1 MAENRHKCHERQEG
15 EQIARN
21 LIEYRAYLGDS
32 EVPCVRQVYGY
43 TLMEA
48 DEGEILD
55 NIIGEKGRY
64 AILEYGEDP
73 CWNYEFVL
81 YVSDSLSVLRPIFDL
96 LCIECDKDLTR
107 SMAHTN
113 FLILYLWLSK
123 EINDMDKANKN
134 EA

>member
-1 MAENRHKCHERQEG
+1 V
-15 EQIARN
+15 
-21 LIEYRAYLGDS
+21 GDIDI
-32 EVPCVRQVYGY
+32 PCVRLVYGY

-48 DEGEILD
+48 DEGEKID

-81 YVSDSLSVLRPIFDL
+81 YVSDNLSILRPIFDM
-96 LCIECDKDLTR
+96 LCIECDNDLTK
-107 SMAHTN
+107 SMAYTN
-113 FLILYLWLSK
+113 FLIFSLWKSK
-123 EINDMDKANKN
+123 AINDMDKANKN